1 MKLTMAKVFFPGVA
15 LVFGGLLAV
24 GCSSSS
30 DNGGS
35 TTTPEVPNL
44 RGRVMLASPARAVA
58 APGAEMM
65 LNGVATGE
73 FTDAEGDFAMEVETG
88 THTLGIKDVRGT
100 IVVVLLENDEAELEI
115 EIQDNGD
122 LFVHEDLNRD
132 GIVNR
137 DDDSNNDNQLNDD
150 NDNAADDNNGI
161 GEDNDNE
168 IPDAPENET
177 DNTSDNTSDNTN
189 DNSGK

>member
-1 MKLTMAKVFFPGVA
+1 MKLTKAKVLFSGVA
-15 LVFGGLLAV
+15 LVFGGLLVA

-30 DNGGS
+30 NDT

-58 APGAEMM
+58 APGAEMT
-65 LNGVATGE
+65 LDGVATGE
-73 FTDAEGDFAMEVETG
+73 FTDNQGDFAMKVEPG
-88 THTLGIKDVRGT
+88 QHTLGIKDVRGT
-100 IVVVLLENDEAELEI
+100 IGIVLDDNDVAELEI
-115 EIQDNGD
+115 EVQDNGN
-122 LFVHEDLNRD
+122 LIVQEDLNRD
-132 GIVNR
+132 GVVNR
-137 DDDSNNDNQLNDD
+137 DDDANNDNQLNDD
-150 NDNAADDNNGI
+150 NDNAADDNGI